1 MADSGAARKSFPW
14 APVLMVAG
22 AAAFVG
28 YHLVYVLTPF
38 ALSATLAYIVNPVIT
53 YFEIRGIRRDV
64 VVVGFYASVLGLLSV
79 AGGALAPAIGR
90 EMNLLQTN
98 APVYMTRFQ
107 ASMDEAVSYVARR
120 LPIGSEALEKYS
132 QNMYDPLIK
141 QFQNLPH
148 YLVTVLPVLSLLF
161 LVPFITFFLL
171 MDGGGSINAVIQAIP
186 SRYVEQSLYLLSE
199 IENSLG
205 NYLRGLFIVALA
217 IATASWIG
225 LEWLGVNYALAIAIL
240 AGVSSFVPYMGAI
253 VGAVVGGMVA
263 GFQFGTVKAGLW
275 VVALFSGIRMADEAL
290 LVPIISKHSVHM
302 HPLAYL
308 LSMMIGGETFGFV
321 GLVFAVPAACILKSL
336 IKVWWDWYS
345 SEGYFDTEAPFEST
359 HIPYT

>member
-107 ASMDEAVSYVARR
+107 ASMDEAVSYVAWAAHRLRGPGEIQPERTTRSSSGSVFRTPGHRPARAFPAVFGPLHHLLSSHGRR
-120 LPIGSEALEKYS
+120 
-132 QNMYDPLIK
+132 
-141 QFQNLPH
+141 
-148 YLVTVLPVLSLLF
+148 
-161 LVPFITFFLL
+161 
-171 MDGGGSINAVIQAIP
+171 GSISAVIQPFRALQ
-186 SRYVEQSLYLLSE
+186 EQSLYLLSE
-199 IENSLG
+199 IENSWETPPGCYRGAGHRHRLLDRPG
-205 NYLRGLFIVALA
+205 VAGRQLRPGH
-217 IATASWIG
+217 
-225 LEWLGVNYALAIAIL
+225 AIL
-240 AGVSSFVPYMGAI
+240 AGVSSLSPTWGHRR
-253 VGAVVGGMVA
+253 GGGGRDGG
-263 GFQFGTVKAGLW
+263 GFQFGTVKAGPW

>member
-90 EMNLLQTN
+90 EVNLVQAN
-98 APVYMTRFQ
+98 GHVYMTRCQ
-107 ASMDEAVSYVARR
+107 ASMDEAVSDVARR

-141 QFQNLPH
+141 QFQIFRTPGHRPARAFPAVFGPLH
-148 YLVTVLPVLSLLF
+148 HLLSSH
-161 LVPFITFFLL
+161 
-171 MDGGGSINAVIQAIP
+171 GRRGSISAVIQPFRALQ
-186 SRYVEQSLYLLSE
+186 EQSLYLLSE
-199 IENSLG
+199 IENSWETPPGCYRGAGHRHRLLDRPG
-205 NYLRGLFIVALA
+205 VAGRQLRPGH
-217 IATASWIG
+217 
-225 LEWLGVNYALAIAIL
+225 AIL
-240 AGVSSFVPYMGAI
+240 AGVSSLSPTWGHRR
-253 VGAVVGGMVA
+253 GGGGRDGG
-263 GFQFGTVKAGLW
+263 GFQFGTVKAGPW